1 MCHRN
6 LISIES
12 REVPLGTGSGSGTG
26 TGTEYKYCCYKRMFL
41 LFLLFNTF
49 FLIQELASVRMK
61 RFLTSRTAE
70 DRADAAELARERSI
84 HPWRDVGA
92 PTSRRHS
99 LSTRANPLL
108 ASRRISLAD
117 VSAPISPGQA
127 YARAATAAAGYATP
141 SFQPTVTS
149 TPIQA
154 AASMLPPPPPR
165 PATSFGSGSPQHH
178 RQAGQRPAQLSTSA
192 AAASW
197 HARAAI
203 AREAR
208 RPAYSKPSHSTP
220 PSAELVALAERFRS
234 NAAAQSAPSMASVL
248 KQEPDVSISDSFYS
262 AILQNK
268 SIIDSDCND
277 MGALVDVSIPPLT
290 PSAYTVS

>member
-1 MCHRN
+1 MCHLN

-127 YARAATAAAGYATP
+127 YARAAAGYATP
-141 SFQPTVTS
+141 NFSPPSPALRSRRPPQCCRRRRPGLL
-149 TPIQA
+149 
-154 AASMLPPPPPR
+154 LPLDPDLPSITAKPVSDPHSCPRAPPLR
-165 PATSFGSGSPQHH
+165 LGM
-178 RQAGQRPAQLSTSA
+178 PAQQSHVKPGAPPT
-192 AAASW
+192 AS
-197 HARAAI
+197 HHTP
-203 AREAR
+203 R
-208 RPAYSKPSHSTP
+208 RR
-220 PSAELVALAERFRS
+220 LR
-234 NAAAQSAPSMASVL
+234 N
-248 KQEPDVSISDSFYS
+248 
-262 AILQNK
+262 
-268 SIIDSDCND
+268 
-277 MGALVDVSIPPLT
+277 
-290 PSAYTVS
+290 

>member
-1 MCHRN
+1 MCHLN

-12 REVPLGTGSGSGTG
+12 REVPLGTGSGSG

-84 HPWRDVGA
+84 HPWRDMGA

-154 AASMLPPPPPR
+154 AA
-165 PATSFGSGSPQHH
+165 
-178 RQAGQRPAQLSTSA
+178 
-192 AAASW
+192 
-197 HARAAI
+197 
-203 AREAR
+203 
-208 RPAYSKPSHSTP
+208 
-220 PSAELVALAERFRS
+220 
-234 NAAAQSAPSMASVL
+234 AAAQACYFLWIRISPASPPSRSATRTAVHERRRCVL
-248 KQEPDVSISDSFYS
+248 ACPRS
-262 AILQNK
+262 NR
-268 SIIDSDCND
+268 
-277 MGALVDVSIPPLT
+277 T
-290 PSAYTVS
+290 